1 MALKLLPAGR
11 SATLAPGRAFVGC
24 VGCAMSKQYAA
35 FHVSWRDSRKRPIL
49 FEGDEALGRAAA
61 DALEAK
67 LNALAEDG
75 WIIDKVIPASG
86 LTTRQS
92 AAFTIIAFK

>member
-1 MALKLLPAGR
+1 MA
-11 SATLAPGRAFVGC
+11 
-24 VGCAMSKQYAA
+24 KQYAA
-35 FHVSWRDSRKRPIL
+35 FHVSWRDSKKRPIL

-61 DALEAK
+61 DALELK
-67 LNALAEDG
+67 LNELAEEG

-86 LTTRQS
+86 LTPRQS